1 MLAVILSNLFKSG
14 RKRMILLVI
23 SLIPLII
30 STILFSYSVSQL
42 TSAGV
47 GGFYGRGKVDVSVL
61 NEQMENVICSWGP
74 YHGFF
79 ATIFASILIVFICLM
94 EGMERRHN
102 R

>member
-1 MLAVILSNLFKSG
+1 MV
-14 RKRMILLVI
+14 LLII
-23 SLIPLII
+23 SLLPLII

-47 GGFYGRGKVDVSVL
+47 GSFYGEGKVDVSVL

-79 ATIFASILIVFICLM
+79 ATIFASILIIFICLV
-94 EGMERRHN
+94 EGMEKGRN